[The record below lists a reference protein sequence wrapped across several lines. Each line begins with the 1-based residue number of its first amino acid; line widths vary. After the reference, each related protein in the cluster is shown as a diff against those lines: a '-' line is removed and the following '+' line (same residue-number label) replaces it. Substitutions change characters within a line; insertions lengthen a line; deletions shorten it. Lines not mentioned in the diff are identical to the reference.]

1 MTTPTASPP
10 QHDVTGLVNA
20 IARNAEPGCL
30 GKNLESYRWKVL
42 ADYVQPATYKQ
53 GEVVIGQGEFDRRLF
68 FVESGN
74 LKVNMHT
81 DKGIV
86 HLAIV
91 GPGSVVGE
99 GSFFSHLA
107 RSAAVSAYSDCKFWV
122 MTPADFERLSRAN
135 AHVALALS
143 MALGTLMATRMLDL
157 SKRVAVI

>member
-1 MTTPTASPP
+1 
-10 QHDVTGLVNA
+10 
-20 IARNAEPGCL
+20 
-30 GKNLESYRWKVL
+30 
-42 ADYVQPATYKQ
+42 
-53 GEVVIGQGEFDRRLF
+53 
-68 FVESGN
+68 
-74 LKVNMHT
+74 MHT

-135 AHVALALS
+135 ANVALALS
-143 MALGTLMATRMLDL
+143 MALGTLMATRMLDM